1 MTCTQDNVVY
11 SSYQS
16 VLQVLHITLGIVLY
30 QSKVLYFRES
40 IVLQVKYRM
49 PGNELHP
56 PGKVLYFG

>member
-40 IVLQVKYRM
+40 NVLQVKYHM
-49 PGNELHP
+49 PGNELYP